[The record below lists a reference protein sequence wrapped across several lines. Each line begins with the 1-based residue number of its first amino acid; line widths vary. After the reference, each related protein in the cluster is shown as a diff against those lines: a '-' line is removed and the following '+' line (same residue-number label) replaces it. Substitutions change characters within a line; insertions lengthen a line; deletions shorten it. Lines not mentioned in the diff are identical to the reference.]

1 MNLTFRFLSTLFRR
15 PSTADSAS
23 HLSPSIANAAST
35 SIRQSPSTR
44 TTELTPSR
52 LGPNSN
58 PRSGGGS
65 GGGGASLPSFEN
77 LSSGLPEDDTK
88 RRRVTYNDQEPDV
101 SVGSGF
107 ETRSMKIESS
117 RELKSFSIP
126 LVLTDF
132 SFSSF

>member
-1 MNLTFRFLSTLFRR
+1 MIRR

-58 PRSGGGS
+58 PRSGGG
-65 GGGGASLPSFEN
+65 GGASLPSFEN

-88 RRRVTYNDQEPDV
+88 RRRVTYNDQEPEV

-107 ETRSMKIESS
+107 ETRSMKIESL
-117 RELKSFSIP
+117 RESKTFFIP
-126 LVLTDF
+126 LVLT
-132 SFSSF
+132 